1 MNSLL
6 EDLNRKFVS
15 RTPHMREIGAR
26 ITAVAPSRGSM
37 TLPARP
43 EWVGDPLR
51 GQLHPGALTVL
62 ADSACGL
69 AVGAALKERAP
80 YATLD
85 LRMDYLRPAGPEL
98 DVHCDAH
105 CFRLTRNVAFV
116 RGEVY
121 QADREQPI
129 AVAQASF
136 MLSTPGGKRAAAR
149 RRGRASAAPR
159 GRRQR
164 LAAAGRQRTG
174 AGRHDDPLRRVPGH
188 PRRRPAE
195 PPLFRLPYQEKL
207 IGNPHLPA
215 LHGGVIAGFCETAAT
230 LHLIRTLRGAK
241 FPKSIDFSIDY
252 LRSGRPV
259 ESFAACE
266 VVRVGSRVALVQV
279 RCWQKG
285 PELPIAVAR
294 GHFLLTAAGRRLNA
308 PQTLTRPCS
317 IRLLAVSTIVCC
329 GRHGPPSPAP
339 RVHGSG
345 RCGARRRAR

>member
-1 MNSLL
+1 MPPMNSIL
-6 EDLNRKFVS
+6 EELNRKFVQ

-26 ITAVAPSRGSM
+26 ITAVSPSRGSM

-69 AVGAALKERAP
+69 AVGTALKERAP

-116 RGEVY
+116 RGDVW
-121 QADREQPI
+121 QAQREQPI
-129 AVAQASF
+129 AVVQGSF
-136 MLSTPGGKRAAAR
+136 MLATPGGKGAAAQAA
-149 RRGRASAAPR
+149 GEAAPR
-159 GRRQR
+159 PEADDSGWQPPPDREPV
-164 LAAAGRQRTG
+164 LAGTSIPYVEYLGIRVAGG
-174 AGRHDDPLRRVPGH
+174 DG
-188 PRRRPAE
+188 
-195 PPLFRLPYQEKL
+195 PPLFRLPHQDKL
-207 IGNPHLPA
+207 IGNPQLPA

-259 ESFAACE
+259 ESFASCD

-294 GHFLLTAAGRRLNA
+294 GHFLLTTPGDA
-308 PQTLTRPCS
+308 
-317 IRLLAVSTIVCC
+317 
-329 GRHGPPSPAP
+329 
-339 RVHGSG
+339 
-345 RCGARRRAR
+345 

>member
-1 MNSLL
+1 MNSML
-6 EDLNRKFVS
+6 EELNRKFVS

-26 ITAVAPSRGSM
+26 ITAVALSRGSM
-37 TLPARP
+37 TMPARP

-51 GQLHPGALTVL
+51 AQLHPGALTVL

-69 AVGAALKERAP
+69 AVGAALTERAP

-85 LRMDYLRPAGPEL
+85 LRMDYLRPAGPEA

-116 RGEVY
+116 RAEVY
-121 QADREQPI
+121 QADRDQPI

-136 MLSTPGGKRAAAR
+136 MLSTPGGKRA
-149 RRGRASAAPR
+149 SAAPGAEAPTR
-159 GRRQR
+159 AEAETGTWQPPPGNAPV
-164 LAAAGRQRTG
+164 LAGTTIPYVEYLGIRAAG
-174 AGRHDDPLRRVPGH
+174 D
-188 PRRRPAE
+188 AE
-195 PPLFRLPYQEKL
+195 PPLFRLPFQDKL

-215 LHGGVIAGFCETAAT
+215 LHGGVIAGFAETAAT
-230 LHLIRTLRGAK
+230 LHLIRTLRGTR

-279 RCWQKG
+279 RCWQKS
-285 PELPIAVAR
+285 PDVPIAVAR
-294 GHFLLTAAGRRLNA
+294 GHFLLTAADG
-308 PQTLTRPCS
+308 
-317 IRLLAVSTIVCC
+317 
-329 GRHGPPSPAP
+329 
-339 RVHGSG
+339 
-345 RCGARRRAR
+345 